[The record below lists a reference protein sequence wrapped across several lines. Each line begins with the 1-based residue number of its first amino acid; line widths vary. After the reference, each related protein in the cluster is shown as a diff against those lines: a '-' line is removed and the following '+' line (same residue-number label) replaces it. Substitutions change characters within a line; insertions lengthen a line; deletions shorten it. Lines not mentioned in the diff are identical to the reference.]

1 MIKFSTRSKARQFAA
16 KGHRQVI
23 DLGSDR
29 TPGVGP
35 KFSRWAVR
43 VVAL

>member
-23 DLGSDR
+23 DLGTSK
-29 TPGVGP
+29 G
-35 KFSRWAVR
+35 SRWAVLI
-43 VVAL
+43 VKHNAA